1 MVTSGD
7 GGQVPIGIPVGVVRV
22 DDDGRPFVDLQED
35 LHNLSYVRIISTR
48 DIEQPPRETNARTF
62 AGRRPMSGQSP
73 TGVQTPGQRVLVN
86 VLPLFLIF
94 FLILTGH
101 VSSGFEFTA
110 HFDPALFLVPVFF
123 SGALR
128 AAHNDPRNHY
138 GFGAFQGYC

>member
-1 MVTSGD
+1 
-7 GGQVPIGIPVGVVRV
+7 
-22 DDDGRPFVDLQED
+22 
-35 LHNLSYVRIISTR
+35 
-48 DIEQPPRETNARTF
+48 
-62 AGRRPMSGQSP
+62 MSGQSP

-123 SGALR
+123 LAL
-128 AAHNDPRNHY
+128 Y
-138 GFGAFQGYC
+138 GQRTMTPVIIMVLGLFQGYCRRHADRFLGFAHHLLLFRRARPAASLGAGQFPRAMAGLFRHLFADFSGRLSHCCGAR

>member
-1 MVTSGD
+1 
-7 GGQVPIGIPVGVVRV
+7 
-22 DDDGRPFVDLQED
+22 
-35 LHNLSYVRIISTR
+35 
-48 DIEQPPRETNARTF
+48 
-62 AGRRPMSGQSP
+62 MSGQSP

-123 SGALR
+123 LALYGQR
-128 AAHNDPRNHY
+128 TMTPVIIMILGLFKDIVDGTPI
-138 GFGAFQGYC
+138 GFGVCSLPSSFSPRKASSKSWRGPVSAGDGWVIPAFVR